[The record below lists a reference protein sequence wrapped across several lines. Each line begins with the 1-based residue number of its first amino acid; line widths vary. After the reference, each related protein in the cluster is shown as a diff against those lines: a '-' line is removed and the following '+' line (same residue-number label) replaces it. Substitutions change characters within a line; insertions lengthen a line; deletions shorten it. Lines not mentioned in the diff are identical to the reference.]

1 MSSNS
6 LPGDNGNTLDRVLA
20 EYVDRMNGGEILDG
34 EKIRS
39 DARRKQAFPARRGAD
54 IGASC

>member
-1 MSSNS
+1 MSSDS

-39 DARRKQAFPARRGAD
+39 EHPDLYPELRNRPLCD
-54 IGASC
+54 LS